1 MDKNELFKKLYNELE
16 ILLNSKYKNTNN
28 NYSVVKRFEND
39 SKEPYRSKIKLIREI
54 RNLLVHQDALSL
66 FPSLEVSDESIDFL
80 RKQIDFIKNPLTAEK
95 VCIKKE
101 NVMFASLDTN
111 LLELIQRMNKTHYSH
126 VPILDKKE
134 RVIGV
139 FSENSIFSYV
149 GAENGVI
156 NIDSNTTLEMVKN
169 YVLIHEHRSEE
180 FLFVSKNLEIN
191 ELEKLFQ
198 KLDSNSKKVVMLFVT
213 HHGKENEKLIGIITP
228 FDLVGK

>member
-111 LLELIQRMNKTHYSH
+111 LLELIQRMHGR
-126 VPILDKKE
+126 E
-134 RVIGV
+134 RR
-139 FSENSIFSYV
+139 SW
-149 GAENGVI
+149 NG
-156 NIDSNTTLEMVKN
+156 NRL
-169 YVLIHEHRSEE
+169 LWPR
-180 FLFVSKNLEIN
+180 
-191 ELEKLFQ
+191 
-198 KLDSNSKKVVMLFVT
+198 
-213 HHGKENEKLIGIITP
+213 P
-228 FDLVGK
+228 